1 MIQCYWIYL
10 TKMETI
16 STGKRLWLYIINVLA
31 YTGLSFVACLP
42 FLLLVKLAVGWYI
55 AISIGVAI
63 ASAVVFRYLL
73 IRIMHG
79 YTIISFFFG
88 VKYIGVEE
96 RELHKQQVIIRVIN
110 EAILFLLLLD
120 LIYLKSNH
128 TERGVIDRIS
138 NSFTIDLRRE

>member
-1 MIQCYWIYL
+1 
-10 TKMETI
+10 
-16 STGKRLWLYIINVLA
+16 
-31 YTGLSFVACLP
+31 
-42 FLLLVKLAVGWYI
+42 
-55 AISIGVAI
+55 
-63 ASAVVFRYLL
+63 
-73 IRIMHG
+73 MHG